1 MKMYTCIICQ
11 LQACMMN
18 MCTQLQCP
26 YVHMH
31 AYMYLYYMYILLCK
45 TELTHNCKDPPAH
58 LNVHVHVHVHV
69 QVHVH
74 VGDLYVSNGKMTSF
88 IQ

>member
-26 YVHMH
+26 YTYVHVHVHMH

-58 LNVHVHVHVHV
+58 LNVHVHVHV
-69 QVHVH
+69 
-74 VGDLYVSNGKMTSF
+74 GDLYVSNGIMTSF